1 MSKFNF
7 LAPMAAALAISF
19 AFGAPVAAQD
29 KGGPFKF
36 QGKEYENKEAFIHSG
51 ARCSTPHE
59 AHRIADHD
67 LDFAE
72 KSKRVNPIQALAARV
87 IPVYFHVIQSST
99 SPNGGVTTQMI
110 NDQMTVLNN
119 AFASANI
126 SFSLIEID
134 RTTNDAW
141 YTVQPGTTAE
151 TQMKTALRKGGKESL
166 NLYTGGIGGG
176 LLGWATFP
184 ADYARSPSRDGVVML
199 NASMP
204 GGNAAPYNL
213 GDTGTHEV
221 GHWAGLYHTFQGG
234 CTNTNDSV
242 SDTPAEK
249 SPAYGCPTGR
259 NTCTTSKFPGNDPI
273 TNFMDYTDDSCM
285 NTFSAGQISRMQTQ
299 LATYR

>member
-184 ADYARSPSRDGVVML
+184 ADYARSAKSRWR
-199 NASMP
+199 
-204 GGNAAPYNL
+204 
-213 GDTGTHEV
+213 
-221 GHWAGLYHTFQGG
+221 GH
-234 CTNTNDSV
+234 
-242 SDTPAEK
+242 AERLD
-249 SPAYGCPTGR
+249 AWR
-259 NTCTTSKFPGNDPI
+259 
-273 TNFMDYTDDSCM
+273 
-285 NTFSAGQISRMQTQ
+285 
-299 LATYR
+299 